1 MTTPTVKS
9 NLKLF
14 IILEP
19 FETTQQVKIRLCPYT
34 TWKSAHRFGAFLFYY
49 TNLLYSYFNEKTNAS
64 ITLSIVFMRLL
75 DSSIEFA

>member
-19 FETTQQVKIRLCPYT
+19 FETTQPKDFSFELKYGYP
-34 TWKSAHRFGAFLFYY
+34 
-49 TNLLYSYFNEKTNAS
+49 
-64 ITLSIVFMRLL
+64 
-75 DSSIEFA
+75 

>member
-19 FETTQQVKIRLCPYT
+19 FERTQL
-34 TWKSAHRFGAFLFYY
+34 
-49 TNLLYSYFNEKTNAS
+49 
-64 ITLSIVFMRLL
+64 
-75 DSSIEFA
+75 